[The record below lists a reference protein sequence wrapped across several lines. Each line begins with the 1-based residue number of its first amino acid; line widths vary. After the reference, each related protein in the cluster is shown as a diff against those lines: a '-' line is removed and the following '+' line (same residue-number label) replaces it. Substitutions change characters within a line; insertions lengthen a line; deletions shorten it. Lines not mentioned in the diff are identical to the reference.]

1 MMKSKIVGWRSL
13 LTPAIVAFAFAGTAA
28 AQSADQASVV
38 EVKGGTAAFEV
49 GTNVGAISVHGKSN
63 DLTARL
69 RMRQA
74 PDGAVLE
81 GIEAAVPVK
90 SIGTGMGL
98 RDSHMRKYVFTT
110 ADGQVPDLKFSADK
124 AVCSKGEGRQSTC
137 QLSGNLAI
145 RGTERP
151 FSIVLKVSEDGD
163 TLRDVGDGT
172 VTLSAYGIERPSQ
185 LGVTTEDDVKLRL
198 DLTAKQAGTRPVATS
213 GRR

>member
-1 MMKSKIVGWRSL
+1 MTFMFARSIVL
-13 LTPAIVAFAFAGTAA
+13 PAIVVLALAGTAA
-28 AQSADQASVV
+28 AQTAGDANLV
-38 EVKGGTAAFEV
+38 EVKNGTAAFEV

-69 RMRQA
+69 RMRQS

-124 AVCSKGEGRQSTC
+124 AAANVDYVR
-137 QLSGNLAI
+137 
-145 RGTERP
+145 
-151 FSIVLKVSEDGD
+151 SIVNLEPKPLMTGAVDKPED
-163 TLRDVGDGT
+163 
-172 VTLSAYGIERPSQ
+172 
-185 LGVTTEDDVKLRL
+185 
-198 DLTAKQAGTRPVATS
+198 KQAAPVAKKSAAADAKKLAAADAKRGAKKKKDPAADDRTDDRPIEAAS
-213 GRR
+213 PWATQVAVAKGAR

>member
-1 MMKSKIVGWRSL
+1 MTFMFARSIVL
-13 LTPAIVAFAFAGTAA
+13 PAIVVLALAGTAA
-28 AQSADQASVV
+28 AQTAGDANLV
-38 EVKGGTAAFEV
+38 EVKNGTAAFEV

-69 RMRQA
+69 RMRQS

-163 TLRDVGDGT
+163 TLRAVGNGT

>member
-1 MMKSKIVGWRSL
+1 MTFMFARSIVL
-13 LTPAIVAFAFAGTAA
+13 PAIVVLALAGTAA
-28 AQSADQASVV
+28 AQTAGDANLV
-38 EVKGGTAAFEV
+38 EVKNGTAAFEV

-69 RMRQA
+69 RMQQS

-163 TLRDVGDGT
+163 TLRAVGDGT

>member
-1 MMKSKIVGWRSL
+1 MTFMFARSIVL
-13 LTPAIVAFAFAGTAA
+13 PAIVVLALAGTAA
-28 AQSADQASVV
+28 AQTAGDANLV
-38 EVKGGTAAFEV
+38 EVKNGTAAFEV

-69 RMRQA
+69 RMRQS

-163 TLRDVGDGT
+163 TLRAVGDGT

>member
-1 MMKSKIVGWRSL
+1 MTSMFARCRSTLTLAIIVF
-13 LTPAIVAFAFAGTAA
+13 TFAGHAA
-28 AQSADQASVV
+28 AQDADKGSIV

-63 DLTARL
+63 DLTGRL

-90 SIGTGMGL
+90 SLGTGMGL
-98 RDSHMRKYVFTT
+98 RDNHMRKYVFTT
-110 ADGQVPDLKFSADK
+110 GDGQQPDLRFSADK
-124 AVCSKGEGRQSTC
+124 AVCSKPEGRQSTC
-137 QLSGNLAI
+137 ELSGNLAI
-145 RGTERP
+145 RGTARP
-151 FSIVLKVSEDGD
+151 FTVVLKVSEEGD
-163 TLRDVGDGT
+163 TLRAVGDGT

-185 LGVTTEDDVKLRL
+185 LGVTTEDDVKLRF
-198 DLTAKQAGTRPVATS
+198 DITAKQAGSRPVATS

>member
-1 MMKSKIVGWRSL
+1 MTSMFTRC
-13 LTPAIVAFAFAGTAA
+13 LTPAIVVLSFAGYAGAQTAGEP
-28 AQSADQASVV
+28 SVV
-38 EVKGGTAAFEV
+38 EVKNGTAVFEV
-49 GTNVGAISVHGKSN
+49 GTNVGAINVHGKSN

-69 RMRQA
+69 KMRQA

-90 SIGTGMGL
+90 SLGTGMGL

-110 ADGQVPDLKFSADK
+110 PDGQVPDLRFSADK
-124 AVCSKGEGRQSTC
+124 AVCSKAEARQSTC
-137 QLSGNLAI
+137 ELSGNLAI

-151 FSIVLKVSEDGD
+151 FTVVLKVSEESG
-163 TLRDVGDGT
+163 TLRAVGDGK

-185 LGVTTEDDVKLRL
+185 LGVTTDDDVKLRF
-198 DLTAKQAGTRPVATS
+198 DLTARQAESRPVGTS

>member
-1 MMKSKIVGWRSL
+1 MTFMFARSIVL
-13 LTPAIVAFAFAGTAA
+13 PAIVVLALAGTAA
-28 AQSADQASVV
+28 AQTPPDANLV
-38 EVKGGTAAFEV
+38 EVKNGTAAFEV

-69 RMRQA
+69 RMRQS

-163 TLRDVGDGT
+163 TLRAVGDGT

>member
-1 MMKSKIVGWRSL
+1 MTFMFARSIVL
-13 LTPAIVAFAFAGTAA
+13 PAIVVLALAGTAA
-28 AQSADQASVV
+28 AQTAGDANVV
-38 EVKGGTAAFEV
+38 EVKNGTAAFEV

-110 ADGQVPDLKFSADK
+110 TDGQVPDLKFSADK

-163 TLRDVGDGT
+163 TLRAVGDGT